1 MNIVEQAH
9 YQLDRSWIGVLE
21 SELDKDY
28 LTELSDF
35 LVQEKVLNKVIYP
48 PNEMVFAAFKHT
60 NFDDLKVV
68 ILGQDPY
75 HGAGQAN
82 GLCFSVAAGNKTPP
96 SLRNIFKELQTDLGI
111 TPANHG
117 CLQSWAQ
124 QGVLLLNSVMTVEKG
139 DPGAHAKQGWERFT
153 DQVIRLV
160 SEKTTGVVFML
171 WGSYAQEKASLI
183 DASRHLI
190 LQSTHPSPFSAYRG
204 FFGSKHFSLANNYL
218 KGAGVECIDWQ
229 LPAEQNA
236 SGQITLE
243 L

>member
-1 MNIVEQAH
+1 MNIIEQAH
-9 YQLDRSWIGVLE
+9 HQIDPTWTGVLDR
-21 SELDKDY
+21 ELDEDY
-28 LTELSDF
+28 LADLSAF
-35 LVQEKVLNKVIYP
+35 LLQKKALNKIVYP
-48 PNEMVFAAFKHT
+48 SNEMVFAAFKYT

-82 GLCFSVAAGNKTPP
+82 GLCFSVAEGNKIPP
-96 SLRNIFKELQTDLGI
+96 SLRNIFKELYTDLGI

-124 QGVLLLNSVMTVEKG
+124 QGVLLLNSVMTVEEG

-160 SEKTTGVVFML
+160 SEQTAGVVFML
-171 WGSYAQEKASLI
+171 WGSYAREKSSLI
-183 DASRHLI
+183 DGSRHLI
-190 LQSTHPSPFSAYRG
+190 LQAAHPSPLSAYRG

-229 LPAEQNA
+229 LPAQQDVN
-236 SGQITLE
+236 GQITLE

>member
-9 YQLDRSWIGVLE
+9 HQLDPTWIGVLDR
-21 SELDKDY
+21 ELNKDY
-28 LTELSDF
+28 LADLSDF
-35 LVQEKVLNKVIYP
+35 LLQTKVLNKVVYP
-48 PNEMVFAAFKHT
+48 PCEMVFAAFKLT

-82 GLCFSVAAGNKTPP
+82 GLCFSVAGGNKIPP
-96 SLRNIFKELQTDLGI
+96 SLRNIFKELHTDLGI

-117 CLQSWAQ
+117 CLQNWAQ
-124 QGVLLLNSVMTVEKG
+124 QGVLLLNSVMTVEEG

-160 SEKTTGVVFML
+160 SEQAAGVVFML

-183 DASRHLI
+183 DGSRHLI
-190 LQSTHPSPFSAYRG
+190 LQAAHPSPLSAYRG

-218 KGAGVECIDWQ
+218 KSAGVECIDWQ
-229 LPAEQNA
+229 LPAQQDVN
-236 SGQITLE
+236 GQITLK